1 MSSVRIEK
9 NFTRYD
15 TESLTKLLSSIVW
28 HNGGRPHQYTVFT
41 VRGCSVEEMY
51 RQFGSRVVACTVQC
65 SYTTRAERTLW
76 ILNPGG
82 MVEQLSPMA
91 QLAHSLDGS
100 KLPAEAMDRIGGEL
114 RVYCR
119 NGGDVVVD
127 VVSDLNVQIHARRH
141 DRVVPLTDAQWAAKH
156 RARYE
161 ADHRGERHRNLAS
174 GGERRL
180 ILGGDSRSSGRAA
193 YWLWMERIDEA
204 ARYYQ
209 REREYRQD
217 IAEKVKARGGTLD
230 AEYEKF
236 SEFLFHMAKYFAER
250 GE

>member
-15 TESLTKLLSSIVW
+15 TEALTKLLSSICW
-28 HNGGRPHQYTVFT
+28 HNGGRTHQYTIFT

-51 RQFGSRVVACTVQC
+51 RQFGGGVVACTVQC
-65 SYTTRAERTLW
+65 SYTTRNERTLW
-76 ILNPGG
+76 VLNPGS
-82 MVEQLSPMA
+82 MVKQLSPMT
-91 QLAHSLDGS
+91 QLAYGLDGS
-100 KLPAEAMDRIGGEL
+100 RLPSEAMDRIGREL
-114 RVYCR
+114 RLYCR

-127 VVSDLNVQIHARRH
+127 VCSDLNVQIHARRH

-174 GGERRL
+174 GGEPRL
-180 ILGGDSRSSGRAA
+180 ILGGHSRSTGRAD
-193 YWLWMERIDEA
+193 YHLWTWRIDEA

-236 SEFLFHMAKYFAER
+236 SEFLFHMAKYYAER
-250 GE
+250 GA